1 MEAASNGNMRAA
13 KYAWTSI
20 LAIAWCGIGIRY
32 GKKLS
37 DTLAAGGKKDG
48 PNHQLRKIQK
58 YIFALVLGGTL
69 GSLQKLFLI
78 PKFLGKNLFRNL
90 PLCTMKGFYMGGTTS
105 VYVIILIIQYA
116 IVFAQQPGKKTV
128 RSVFSG
134 MASTIV
140 SGRSSRRGSIS
151 RGSSVAPS
159 TADARSGRKS
169 SVSSSAS
176 EAPLES

>member
-1 MEAASNGNMRAA
+1 VEAASNGNMRAA

-20 LAIAWCGIGIRY
+20 LALIWCGIGIRY

-37 DTLAAGGKKDG
+37 VTLAAGKEG
-48 PNHQLRKIQK
+48 PNPQLKKIQK

-105 VYVIILIIQYA
+105 LYVIIIIIQYA
-116 IVFAQQPGKKTV
+116 IVYAQQPGKKTV
-128 RSVFSG
+128 RSVIARV
-134 MASTIV
+134 ASTIV
-140 SGRSSRRGSIS
+140 SGRSSRRGSVS
-151 RGSSVAPS
+151 GASVPPA
-159 TADARSGRKS
+159 TKS
-169 SVSSSAS
+169 SVSS
-176 EAPLES
+176 